1 MARVSGEAGVALRI
15 VVDRDLCESNAVCVR
30 TAPDMFVIDDD
41 DRMHLLV
48 ERPAPEQIEN
58 ARAAVRRCPRR
69 ALSLAEE

>member
-1 MARVSGEAGVALRI
+1 MSGEAGVALRI